1 MCCNRDKYY
10 GSGLIILFIFMIII
24 GSISIVTHTTI
35 GYIIGIIFIIIG
47 FGIFIKIVLMN
58 IDNNQNENN
67 NIIKYTT
74 DPNVLKYE
82 KYKLSNNNNNNRKD
96 LSITIQNE

>member
-1 MCCNRDKYY
+1 
-10 GSGLIILFIFMIII
+10 MIII

-35 GYIIGIIFIIIG
+35 GYIIGIILIIIG

-82 KYKLSNNNNNNRKD
+82 KYKLSNNNNNRKD

>member
-1 MCCNRDKYY
+1 
-10 GSGLIILFIFMIII
+10 
-24 GSISIVTHTTI
+24 
-35 GYIIGIIFIIIG
+35 
-47 FGIFIKIVLMN
+47 MN

-82 KYKLSNNNNNNRKD
+82 KYKLSNNNNRKD